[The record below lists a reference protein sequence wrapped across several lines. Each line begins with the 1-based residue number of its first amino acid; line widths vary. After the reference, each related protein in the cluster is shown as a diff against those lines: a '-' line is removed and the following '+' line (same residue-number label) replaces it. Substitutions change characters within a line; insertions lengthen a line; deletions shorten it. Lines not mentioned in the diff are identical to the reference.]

1 MKNLFCI
8 LVVGAVLEMGTSQ
21 SKQCLTIDFES
32 FENTNPTEGLLI
44 SDQFLNQFGVTFELE
59 NGSYPVL
66 ARTGSPQTAF
76 SSMYGSDTPAPNQ
89 NIGTFFITDDGKLLG
104 LQSIPLIVR
113 FNNPVDS
120 VSAIIL
126 DMDFDET
133 FTVEA
138 RDEKDVPI
146 FTKVIKA
153 GDNLTG
159 DGLATP
165 FGFNLEG
172 CVGAIYSLKF
182 VGKRNASGSFG
193 LGMDNFSFCFSGID
207 IESNVA
213 IETTNVNCITNTG
226 TLSLINNSDIN
237 YQYSLDGSNYYFLND
252 KIELQAGEYT
262 ITIIDD
268 NDCNAEIDI
277 SIDLPPSIEIMESN
291 KTDTKC
297 GENNGIINIEAQ
309 GVDLTY
315 KINEEDFTSN
325 STFSNLAPGRYTITI
340 KDIFDCLE
348 QLNFEILSSEPIILK
363 SLLTDKEI
371 CNKINGSVTLE
382 VNNNEGLRIYINDVE
397 INGKT
402 LNNLK
407 GGMYKVYMDN
417 IDGCKFDTTFVIETT
432 PPILLMDFNTTPTDC
447 QKSNGIFNY
456 SLTGGTGNISV
467 LFDNN
472 NYFELQQTITD
483 LPYGS
488 YELYASDE
496 LGCELRNTIEIN
508 RNTCPVYIPNIINAS
523 SLNNNNLFSLIT
535 YDNYDAQILDYVI
548 YDRWGSKIFE
558 ATDFS
563 IHNSTFWWNG
573 YFNNMPAE
581 TDVYVYMVNILH
593 PNGEVELR
601 TGDVTLLK

>member
-1 MKNLFCI
+1 MKPSLWKP
-8 LVVGAVLEMGTSQ
+8 GM
-21 SKQCLTIDFES
+21 K
-32 FENTNPTEGLLI
+32 
-44 SDQFLNQFGVTFELE
+44 
-59 NGSYPVL
+59 
-66 ARTGSPQTAF
+66 
-76 SSMYGSDTPAPNQ
+76 
-89 NIGTFFITDDGKLLG
+89 
-104 LQSIPLIVR
+104 
-113 FNNPVDS
+113 
-120 VSAIIL
+120 
-126 DMDFDET
+126 
-133 FTVEA
+133 
-138 RDEKDVPI
+138 KDVPI

-193 LGMDNFSFCFSGID
+193 LGMDNFSFCFSNFID

-277 SIDLPPSIEIMESN
+277 SIDLPPSIEILESN

-407 GGMYKVYMDN
+407 GGMYKVY
-417 IDGCKFDTTFVIETT
+417 I
-432 PPILLMDFNTTPTDC
+432 
-447 QKSNGIFNY
+447 
-456 SLTGGTGNISV
+456 
-467 LFDNN
+467 
-472 NYFELQQTITD
+472 
-483 LPYGS
+483 
-488 YELYASDE
+488 
-496 LGCELRNTIEIN
+496 
-508 RNTCPVYIPNIINAS
+508 
-523 SLNNNNLFSLIT
+523 
-535 YDNYDAQILDYVI
+535 
-548 YDRWGSKIFE
+548 
-558 ATDFS
+558 
-563 IHNSTFWWNG
+563 
-573 YFNNMPAE
+573 
-581 TDVYVYMVNILH
+581 
-593 PNGEVELR
+593 
-601 TGDVTLLK
+601 